1 MAMDLIADM
10 ERPAPS
16 LAHSRL
22 SLSCRLKIPGY
33 VRILWVFK
41 KLIGS
46 EVSRGLRL
54 GEIVRPGR
62 FTVSEAIQHGGLGL
76 TPTYMSCF
84 RALRFA
90 GEPSFAER
98 FNKAP

>member
-10 ERPAPS
+10 ERAAPS

-22 SLSCRLKIPGY
+22 SLSCRRKIPGY

-46 EVSRGLRL
+46 EVSRGARL
-54 GEIVRPGR
+54 VEVVRPVT
-62 FTVSEAIQHGGLGL
+62 FSVSDAIQRSHGLGRSP
-76 TPTYMSCF
+76 TTYMSF
-84 RALRFA
+84 ASRAEIA
-90 GEPSFAER
+90 GETSFAER
-98 FNKAP
+98 